1 MTTVADPPR
10 ISDYLLRLTDDPTLL
25 AEQQRNPRA
34 TMAEAGLD
42 EAQIEAVLAGSTRL
56 REALDDEL
64 DRDPVRRRL
73 VIRPR
78 MTLMTDPPDDPDDEP
93 DDEPDEGG
101 PGPSTDRA

>member
-78 MTLMTDPPDDPDDEP
+78 MTLMTDPPDDPDEP